1 MENQEQPGETFAEVL
16 AELMDEYHVSQSDIA
31 RAIEGSP
38 STVSLWLRGRRT
50 PRNDTIRTIAEAYP
64 KYTVKRLTEAVG
76 RKPSAP
82 LTPDRRERVL
92 DIFDQL
98 TEEQQE
104 IMLIQGK
111 ALADSNR
118 EQN

>member
-16 AELMDEYHVSQSDIA
+16 AELMDEYRVSQSDIS
-31 RAIEGSP
+31 RAIDGSP
-38 STVSLWLRGRRT
+38 STVSLWLRGQRT
-50 PRNDTIRTIAEAYP
+50 PRNDTIRKIAEAYP
-64 KYTVKRLTEAVG
+64 KYSVKRLTEAAG
-76 RKPSAP
+76 RKAPAP

-104 IMLIQGK
+104 MMLITGK

>member
-1 MENQEQPGETFAEVL
+1 MENEEQSAETFAEVL
-16 AELMDEYHVSQSDIA
+16 AELMAEYNASGSDIA
-31 RAIEGSP
+31 RAIDGSP
-38 STVSLWLRGRRT
+38 STVSTWLHGKRT
-50 PRNDTIRTIAEAYP
+50 PRNDAIRKIADRYP
-64 KYTVKRLTEAVG
+64 KYSVKRLTDAVG
-76 RKPSAP
+76 RKAPAP

-104 IMLIQGK
+104 MMLITGK

-118 EQN
+118 EQS